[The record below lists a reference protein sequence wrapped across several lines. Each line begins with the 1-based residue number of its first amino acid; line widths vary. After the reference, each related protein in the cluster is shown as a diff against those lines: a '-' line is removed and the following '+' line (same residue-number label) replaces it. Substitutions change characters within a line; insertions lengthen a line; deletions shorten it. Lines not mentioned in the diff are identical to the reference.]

1 MRTIKRTAQFKRD
14 YKREKRRKHGI
25 NLDGILLKAAKYL
38 IADIT

>member
-25 NLDGILLKAAKYL
+25 NLD
-38 IADIT
+38 DIFTESS